1 MATPKNAVAPNL
13 PVAVLGYD
21 RVSEEQFRNVLRLYF
36 NLQDNN
42 IGQIIE
48 AVNSAV
54 ALQWLGDL
62 S

>member
-1 MATPKNAVAPNL
+1 MSTPKNAVAPNL
-13 PVAVLGYD
+13 PVAVPAYD
-21 RVSEEQFRNVLRLYF
+21 RVSEDAFRNVLRLYF

>member
-1 MATPKNAVAPNL
+1 MSTPKNAVAPNL
-13 PVAVLGYD
+13 PVAVPEYD
-21 RVSEEQFRNVLRLYF
+21 RTSEDGFRNVLRLYF

-42 IGQIIE
+42 IAQIIE

>member
-1 MATPKNAVAPNL
+1 MSIKLGVAPNL
-13 PVAVLGYD
+13 PVAVPEYD
-21 RVSEEQFRNVLRLYF
+21 RVSEDTFRNVLRLYF

-42 IGQIIE
+42 IGQIIQS
-48 AVNSAV
+48 VNSAV

>member
-1 MATPKNAVAPNL
+1 MSTPKNAVAPNL
-13 PVAVLGYD
+13 PIAVPDYD

-42 IGQIIE
+42 IAQIIE